1 MPCNAFQNQLTRKHR
16 HLQAA
21 LDRMEDA
28 KPSTSQLAQPGQIAH
43 EAPNSDNMAG
53 TSKRKDKKRQQQQPV
68 TQLLEDQALN
78 AELDAANT
86 GGMVETERD
95 RLIRIVS
102 AQNSVYYPVANQP
115 GIFCHKQLS
124 LGATDLHHASH
135 VIKIGTLLTIL
146 CARTFFECHYK
157 PCWTQLVHCWPAH

>member
-1 MPCNAFQNQLTRKHR
+1 MPFNIFQHQSTRKHW

-28 KPSTSQLAQPGQIAH
+28 KPSTSLSAQPGEDAH
-43 EAPNSDNMAG
+43 EASNSDNMAR

-102 AQNSVYYPVANQP
+102 AQHCVHIILLQTTLAVSSCGRV
-115 GIFCHKQLS
+115 S
-124 LGATDLHHASH
+124 LICIMQA
-135 VIKIGTLLTIL
+135 I
-146 CARTFFECHYK
+146 
-157 PCWTQLVHCWPAH
+157 

>member
-1 MPCNAFQNQLTRKHR
+1 MPLLYEGDAIL
-16 HLQAA
+16 LA
-21 LDRMEDA
+21 LPRGLGSYYMY
-28 KPSTSQLAQPGQIAH
+28 KYCCKSLNCPQITKFFLLSQ
-43 EAPNSDNMAG
+43 
-53 TSKRKDKKRQQQQPV
+53 RKDKKRQQQQPV

-102 AQNSVYYPVANQP
+102 AQNSVYYPVANEP

-135 VIKIGTLLTIL
+135 
-146 CARTFFECHYK
+146 
-157 PCWTQLVHCWPAH
+157 PCNQNWHTVD

>member
-1 MPCNAFQNQLTRKHR
+1 LARGAQCLAIRNQSIRTHW

-21 LDRMEDA
+21 LDKTEDA
-28 KPSTSQLAQPGQIAH
+28 KPSTSQSAQPGQNAH
-43 EAPNSDNMAG
+43 EASSSDNMAG
-53 TSKRKDKKRQQQQPV
+53 SSKRKDKKKQQHQQPV

-102 AQNSVYYPVANQP
+102 AQYSSSVANKP
-115 GIFCHKQLS
+115 GCKQLP
-124 LGATDLHHASH
+124 LCLTDLHHASYLS
-135 VIKIGTLLTIL
+135 KISTL
-146 CARTFFECHYK
+146 FG
-157 PCWTQLVHCWPAH
+157 